1 MGAGVNISNPNGN
14 MVIDIGG
21 GSTDIAILSL
31 NEIVVSKSIRI
42 AGNTFDND
50 IVRYVK
56 NTLSL
61 NIGDRT
67 AEKIKKEL
75 STAIKLSDAENKVM
89 KIKGLDF
96 NTRSPKELEISSNQ
110 VQEAII
116 SSLNEIISSVK
127 SFRKMSSRT
136 CLRYFR

>member
-1 MGAGVNISNPNGN
+1 MYQ
-14 MVIDIGG
+14 
-21 GSTDIAILSL
+21 
-31 NEIVVSKSIRI
+31 KSIRI

-89 KIKGLDF
+89 KIKG
-96 NTRSPKELEISSNQ
+96 
-110 VQEAII
+110 
-116 SSLNEIISSVK
+116 
-127 SFRKMSSRT
+127 SF
-136 CLRYFR
+136 